1 MFNGISLLRAIAA
14 AEIHGCANR
23 RGGLGD
29 GFYGL
34 GDRKN
39 GRPNRLTP
47 LETIKKSPREG
58 SILLCSAKIL
68 YLETE
73 CKWAAA
79 DDFSTNSRFC
89 RRIVFF
95 FAVAWQ
101 RRRIGLE
108 AAAAVEAVGAEA
120 AFGQADGL
128 DELLEFVEAQGGEAQ
143 AAAYLLD
150 EALILG

>member
-1 MFNGISLLRAIAA
+1 MQMG
-14 AEIHGCANR
+14 R
-23 RGGLGD
+23 RRRF
-29 GFYGL
+29 FYKFSIL
-34 GDRKN
+34 QK
-39 GRPNRLTP
+39 NRL
-47 LETIKKSPREG
+47 
-58 SILLCSAKIL
+58 
-68 YLETE
+68 
-73 CKWAAA
+73 
-79 DDFSTNSRFC
+79 
-89 RRIVFF
+89 F